1 MHKEEDKLSLNM
13 NEDFTLPNLEEGM
26 EINEI
31 PSIEDLISLDKEEV
45 EKIQATEI
53 ADIFNEDD
61 NSNSIEDSIDEVTPQ
76 QEMPSAEFNSFD
88 NNFGEMNLF
97 DEDVAL
103 TLDEPNFNEENAK
116 FDTSDTELNSFN
128 EEQNFDNQS
137 EYDNANSSEV
147 FSAEESFDNNTA

>member
-53 ADIFNEDD
+53 ADIFHSLVFKMISGQRYDK
-61 NSNSIEDSIDEVTPQ
+61 
-76 QEMPSAEFNSFD
+76 M
-88 NNFGEMNLF
+88 
-97 DEDVAL
+97 
-103 TLDEPNFNEENAK
+103 AK
-116 FDTSDTELNSFN
+116 
-128 EEQNFDNQS
+128 
-137 EYDNANSSEV
+137 
-147 FSAEESFDNNTA
+147 